1 MEIGKNWRRL
11 LSLLVIVVLI
21 YWAVNNMLMIQSFVN
36 ALISAFQPFI
46 FGASFAFILNLLVK
60 RIENWLMKWQKEY
73 KSWFRILAII
83 SSFMFVIL
91 ILFFL
96 VFLVIPDLER
106 TVTSFIEVVPNQ
118 VSVIIQWVNHFFDNN
133 TEIIQF
139 VQNLDIDLNSIQQEL
154 INYAQ
159 TFATNTLGNIVSFIT
174 GAVNSVVTIFI
185 AIVFAFFLLTNKE
198 KIIRQLKKVIY
209 SIWSLKWA
217 NYLIN
222 VGQKANEIFSNF
234 VGGAIIEAF
243 ILGILVYIGMLI
255 FSFPFK
261 LSISVVTGAL
271 ALIPIYGAI
280 IGGVIGFILISVVN
294 FKQAVLFIVFIV
306 IIQQIEGNIIYPRV
320 VGNKVGL
327 PSIWV
332 MVSVTVGGSFFGLI
346 GMLVS
351 VPLVSVIYSLI
362 SATVNYRLEVAG
374 LNINTDS
381 NNL

>member
-362 SATVNYRLEVAG
+362 SATVNYRLETAG
-374 LNINTDS
+374 LNIDTDS
-381 NNL
+381 KNL

>member
-1 MEIGKNWRRL
+1 MEIRKNWGRL
-11 LSLLVIVVLI
+11 LSLLIVVVLI
-21 YWAVNNMLMIQSFVN
+21 YWAVNNILIIQNFLD
-36 ALISAFQPFI
+36 AIISAFQPFI
-46 FGASFAFILNLLVK
+46 FGASFAFILNLPVK
-60 RIENWLMKWQKEY
+60 KIENWLIKWQKEY
-73 KSWFRILAII
+73 KSWFRPLAII
-83 SSFMFVIL
+83 ASFMFVLL

-118 VSVIIQWVNHFFDNN
+118 VSGIINWVDHFFDNN
-133 TEIIQF
+133 PEIIQF
-139 VQNLDIDLNSIQQEL
+139 IQNLEIDLDSAQQDL

-159 TFATNTLGNIVSFIT
+159 AFATNTLGNIVSFIT
-174 GAVNSVVTIFI
+174 GAVSSVVTIFI

-198 KIIRQLKKVIY
+198 KIIRQFKKLVY

-217 NYLIN
+217 NYIIN
-222 VGQKANEIFSNF
+222 VGQKANEVFSNF
-234 VGGAIIEAF
+234 VGGAITEAF
-243 ILGILVYIGMLI
+243 ILGILVYLGMLI

-280 IGGVIGFILISVVN
+280 IGGVIGFILISVIH
-294 FKQAVLFIVFIV
+294 FKQAILFIIFIV

-327 PSIWV
+327 PGIWV

-346 GMLVS
+346 GMLIS